1 GPLDLLW
8 SRRRLVRER
17 ARARLRAGRRSG
29 KPLHPRD
36 DPAARVFGQ
45 KLAAIG
51 RSRRCGKAPRA
62 AVPDLRRRPDRPAE
76 GVAIFI
82 GVACSPHGAQR
93 HAGILDFASLNPG
106 YELRAYRACPGRSAA
121 RSDALQTRDRFDL
134 WRSRISGAPL
144 HFVSRC
150 TASGTR
156 HGRELTWTRI

>member
-1 GPLDLLW
+1 
-8 SRRRLVRER
+8 
-17 ARARLRAGRRSG
+17 
-29 KPLHPRD
+29 
-36 DPAARVFGQ
+36 
-45 KLAAIG
+45 AIG

-150 TASGTR
+150 TAFGTR
-156 HGRELTWTRI
+156 HGRELTWTRINAAAAAGAVQFASTGSAAMQAAGEGPNASRKRCSDDART